1 MPSTFQCPSCEFRF
15 RIEDKFLG
23 RVIVCPAEG
32 CEQKVRLTKPDQ
44 PAPEPESS
52 KPARQSSRAV
62 AQQQRRSRS
71 ADSSTPAQSART
83 GGDSQNESPA
93 RTPRRSAAVEPES
106 KRLSESP
113 SRNRESAR
121 NRASARERRRDRRR
135 REAAPAKRGL
145 SQTHQ
150 LILMS
155 SVACLLLAGAA
166 WGGWKLLQGSGMEAD
181 IVAVG
186 DRQSS
191 ADPQDSHSSD
201 SAART
206 NKPAGRPDQATAGGA
221 VVTASEPSPEE
232 QRANAAVLAKAKAK
246 AVSRQEKLDTVVRP
260 FLRKYCGDCHG
271 SDSEEAGVNID
282 TLTSVDQF
290 LSDHGTWERV
300 YRMLNAGAM
309 PPADFEPLPNTEER
323 KEVVEYLYDEL
334 YNFDCDL
341 VYDPGRPT
349 IQRLNRAEYN
359 NTIQDLFGI
368 SITPADNFPADDVGN
383 GFDNIGDVLT
393 VPPLLM
399 EKYLTAAEQ
408 IAEEVIDTK
417 DYSKPMTITRAGGQ
431 LQSNRNDS
439 LEKGVRWL
447 NTNGL
452 VYADFEIPAAGAY
465 EIYVT
470 AMATQMGNERA
481 KFELQVGEKKE
492 GVRTVQRDRR
502 LEDFKHR
509 AILKQG
515 KIRITT
521 TFLNDAYNKQ
531 TKADRNMG
539 FGKIEVRGPL
549 GGFRD
554 FKRKPSHERLIT
566 AVPGNDRSVVDAA
579 SEVLRPLLRR
589 AFRRPVNE
597 AEVGRFAGLVQMAVS
612 QLGETYEGGISLALQ
627 AILVSPDFLF
637 RIEQDP
643 PAGAKERQLNSHEL
657 ASRLSYFLW
666 STMPDDELFG
676 YADSGRLSDPA
687 ILRAQIQRML
697 KDDRAESLVQNFA
710 AQWLNLRNLDDV
722 TPDPTKFKVF
732 NNGLRD
738 SMRRETELL
747 FLSVIQEDRSV
758 RDLLSAD
765 YTFVNKQ
772 LAQHYGIAGV
782 NGNNFERVSL
792 QGTKRSGVL
801 THASILTLTSDPGRT
816 SPVKRGKWIMENI
829 FGEAPPPP
837 PPDVPE
843 LEETAEATP
852 GASLREQLEKH
863 REDPGCASCHRV
875 MDPLGLGLENF
886 DAIGR
891 WRDQDKGKPI
901 DSSGEL
907 PSGEKFSGALQLVS
921 VVQQR
926 EEKFYRTLTEK
937 MLTYAVGRGTKY
949 FDRCAVDQCINSM
962 RQRNNRFSA
971 LIEGIVLSD
980 PFQKR
985 AANVPKTA
993 KVGE

>member
-15 RIEDKFLG
+15 RIEDRFLG
-23 RVIVCPAEG
+23 RVIVCPAAG
-32 CEQKVRLTKPDQ
+32 CEQKVRLSGIPEEQSTEPDPPKPTR
-44 PAPEPESS
+44 
-52 KPARQSSRAV
+52 KSSRAV
-62 AQQQRRSRS
+62 RREQRRSQQVGSSQRETS
-71 ADSSTPAQSART
+71 A
-83 GGDSQNESPA
+83 GL
-93 RTPRRSAAVEPES
+93 RR
-106 KRLSESP
+106 
-113 SRNRESAR
+113 
-121 NRASARERRRDRRR
+121 RASETKPRSERPAASVSRTRKSTRELRREHRR
-135 REAAPAKRGL
+135 REATDTNRGL
-145 SQTHQ
+145 SGTTQ
-150 LILMS
+150 LVLMS
-155 SVACLLLAGAA
+155 SVAILLLAGAA
-166 WGGWKLLQGSGMEAD
+166 WGSWKLLQGSGIED
-181 IVAVG
+181 GTVASN
-186 DRQSS
+186 DSQPSTASTDAQASS
-191 ADPQDSHSSD
+191 PAAQNDQLPRRSGQPPNRGMV
-201 SAART
+201 SA
-206 NKPAGRPDQATAGGA
+206 
-221 VVTASEPSPEE
+221 VSEPSREE
-232 QRANAAVLAKAKAK
+232 QHAQTTMLAEAKAKLIT
-246 AVSRQEKLDTVVRP
+246 RQEKLDTVVRP
-260 FLRKYCGDCHG
+260 FLQKYCADCHG
-271 SDSEEAGVNID
+271 NDSEEAGVNVD

-290 LSDHGTWERV
+290 LSDHRTWERV

-309 PPADFEPLPNTEER
+309 PPADFDPLPNTEER
-323 KEVVEYLYDEL
+323 KEVVQYLYTEL
-334 YNFDCDL
+334 YDFDCDL

-349 IQRLNRAEYN
+349 VQRLNRTEYN

-368 SITPADNFPADDVGN
+368 TITPADDFPADDVGN

-417 DYSKPMTITRAGGQ
+417 DYSKPTTITRTAGQ
-431 LQSNRNDS
+431 LQSGRNDGVD
-439 LEKGVRWL
+439 KGVRWL
-447 NTNGL
+447 YTNGS
-452 VYADFEIPAAGAY
+452 VFADFDIPADGAY
-465 EIYVT
+465 EIHVT

-481 KFELQVGEKKE
+481 KFELQVGQKKE
-492 GVRTVQRDRR
+492 GVQTVQRDRR
-502 LEDFKHR
+502 LEEFKHR

-515 KIRITT
+515 RVRITT
-521 TFLNDAYNKQ
+521 TFLNDAYDKQ
-531 TKADRNMG
+531 SKADRNIG
-539 FGKIEVRGPL
+539 FGKLEVRGPL
-549 GGFRD
+549 GGFRN
-554 FKRKPSHERLIT
+554 FKHKASHERLIT
-566 AVPGNDRSVVDAA
+566 ALPGNDRSVVDAA

-589 AFRRPVNE
+589 AFRRPVAE

-612 QLGETYEGGISLALQ
+612 QLNESYEGGISLAVQ

-643 PAGAKERQLNSHEL
+643 PPGVKERELNSHEL
-657 ASRLSYFLW
+657 ANRLSYFLW

-676 YADSGRLSDPA
+676 VAETGRLNDPA
-687 ILRAQIQRML
+687 VLRAQIQRML
-697 KDDRAESLVQNFA
+697 KHQKAESLVQNFA

-722 TPDPTKFKVF
+722 TPDPTTFKVF
-732 NNGLRD
+732 NNGLRN

-765 YTFVNKQ
+765 YTFVNEQ

-782 NGNNFERVSL
+782 TGNNFERVSL

-891 WRDQDKGKPI
+891 WRDQDQGKPI
-901 DSSGEL
+901 DASGEL
-907 PSGEKFSGALQLVS
+907 PSGEKFSGALQLVNI
-921 VVQQR
+921 VQQR

-937 MLTYAVGRGTKY
+937 MLTYAVGRGTNY
-949 FDRCAVDQCINSM
+949 FDRCAVDQCINLMS
-962 RQRNNRFSA
+962 QRNNRFSA

-993 KVGE
+993 RVDK